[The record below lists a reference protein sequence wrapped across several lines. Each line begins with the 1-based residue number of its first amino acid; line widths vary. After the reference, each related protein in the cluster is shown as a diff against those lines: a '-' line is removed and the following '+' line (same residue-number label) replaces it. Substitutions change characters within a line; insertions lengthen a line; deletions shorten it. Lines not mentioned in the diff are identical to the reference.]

1 MTIYEISLWVV
12 GVIIVLGVV
21 QILTTTAYQKGLADG
36 YEKAADM
43 LEAAKKAAGSI
54 TVTRS
59 L

>member
-21 QILTTTAYQKGLADG
+21 QILTATAYQKGLADG

-43 LEAAKKAAGSI
+43 LEAAKKAAGYE
-54 TVTRS
+54 
-59 L
+59 